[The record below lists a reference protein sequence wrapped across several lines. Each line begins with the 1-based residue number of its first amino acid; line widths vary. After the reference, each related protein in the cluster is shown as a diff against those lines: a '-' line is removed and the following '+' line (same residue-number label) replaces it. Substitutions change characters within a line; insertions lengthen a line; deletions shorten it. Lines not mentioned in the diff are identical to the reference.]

1 MLHHLSQ
8 PNKPKATIREGM
20 LVLSLTNAISPV
32 VWRLDM
38 RKVSASALEVREND
52 NARYDLVLKTQK
64 SDVNHIASFENKQ
77 EALDALKVVMRA
89 IENAPLNDFHLS
101 RAVSENKQST
111 AHQNNTKST
120 EIPDIPSTIS
130 SRNRPVLA
138 GAIGAG
144 VVVLLLIVLGW
155 IGSAQQAGQNSAS
168 LVSPRGTAA
177 ETTGKPVS
185 ADEFLRSRRN

>member
-8 PNKPKATIREGM
+8 SNKPKATIREGM

-52 NARYDLVLKTQK
+52 NASFDLVLKTQK
-64 SDVNHIASFENKQ
+64 SDVNHIASFENKL

-89 IENAPLNDFHLS
+89 IENAPVSDFQLS
-101 RAVSENKQST
+101 RAVSEKTETT
-111 AHQNNTKST
+111 AHQNNTKSSEMS
-120 EIPDIPSTIS
+120 EIPSNIS

-155 IGSAQQAGQNSAS
+155 IGNAQQAGQSSAS
-168 LVSPRGTAA
+168 LVSPSGTAA
-177 ETTGKPVS
+177 EITGKPVS
-185 ADEFLRSRRN
+185 ADEFLKSRSN